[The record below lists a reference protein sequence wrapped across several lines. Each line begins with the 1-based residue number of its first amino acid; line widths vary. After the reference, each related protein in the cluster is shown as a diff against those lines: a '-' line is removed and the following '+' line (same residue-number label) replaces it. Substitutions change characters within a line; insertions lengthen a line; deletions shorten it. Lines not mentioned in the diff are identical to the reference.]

1 MLLVVGLTGVLPVNR
16 PIRIHLHMV
25 VVEIIHEILANA
37 LAQHLFDVGDVRSQ
51 ILLAERHG
59 EEPAEPCHD
68 IIFEAVRL
76 RNWNDIVCIRF
87 E

>member
-1 MLLVVGLTGVLPVNR
+1 
-16 PIRIHLHMV
+16 MV
-25 VVEIIHEILANA
+25 VVEIVHEILADA
-37 LAQHLFDVGDVRSQ
+37 FAQHLLDISNVRGQ
-51 ILLAERHG
+51 ILFAERHG

-76 RNWNDIVCIRF
+76 RDRNDIVRVRS

>member
-1 MLLVVGLTGVLPVNR
+1 
-16 PIRIHLHMV
+16 MV
-25 VVEIIHEILANA
+25 VVEIVHEILADA
-37 LAQHLFDVGDVRSQ
+37 FAQHLLDISNVRGQ

-76 RNWNDIVCIRF
+76 RDRNDIVRVRL